1 MVSAVLL
8 VLTYVTI
15 IIVIGVGVALGYH
28 ACFCGSF
35 GDWLSLR
42 V

>member
-8 VLTYVTI
+8 VLTYVTVV
-15 IIVIGVGVALGYH
+15 IVIVVGVALGYH
-28 ACFCGSF
+28 AWFCGF